1 VVAQGERVTI
11 TARHP
16 DDRLDLELWVSD
28 AHDGTERAHAALA
41 NRGNGLYDRVL
52 SGLAPGTYCFAVSG
66 LADGQPQRISEI
78 VTILPDVR

>member
-1 VVAQGERVTI
+1 MT
-11 TARHP
+11 
-16 DDRLDLELWVSD
+16 D

-52 SGLAPGTYCFAVSG
+52 TGLAKGIYCFAVSG

-78 VTILPDVR
+78 LTVLPDVR